1 MDKKTVILF
10 TRFGLGHGPEELQL
24 TLVNKFLGLLDE
36 SNQLPAQILF
46 YTDGVKLACQGSP
59 VLDVLKDLESRGV
72 EMVLCKTCLD
82 YFGITGQV
90 ATGVIGG
97 MGDIIEALQKANK
110 VISV

>member
-24 TLVNKFLGLLDE
+24 MLINKFLGLLDE

-59 VLDVLKDLESRGV
+59 VLDVLKDLENRGV
-72 EMVLCKTCLD
+72 ELVLCKTCLD
-82 YFGITGQV
+82 YYGLTGQV
-90 ATGVIGG
+90 AAGVIGG
-97 MGDIIEALQKANK
+97 MGDIIESLQKASK

>member
-72 EMVLCKTCLD
+72 ELVLCKTCLD
-82 YFGITGQV
+82 YFGITNQV
-90 ATGVIGG
+90 AAGVIGG